1 MKTWDPMLEVSL
13 GRSVALSPVSLPS
26 LPVSS
31 ITDLNWQGKCVCV
44 YCCIILEFII
54 YLDLQSTRVSDGSE
68 SDFKIIIIGKVE
80 ISEY

>member
-31 ITDLNWQGKCVCV
+31 ITDLNWQGK
-44 YCCIILEFII
+44 IIKILLYYSIIFIIFII
-54 YLDLQSTRVSDGSE
+54 YLDLQST
-68 SDFKIIIIGKVE
+68 I
-80 ISEY
+80 Y